1 MTIGYD
7 VSIGSQR
14 FTNTGSGDRRPL
26 LGIESDIGLG
36 GAPGWCLLHLG
47 DISWADP
54 QLGDAVTVSLDA
66 GDGATD
72 VFTGEVAEVSQR
84 ADALWVLAHD
94 GLSKMARVE
103 VESAYEE
110 VTAGFIVSDL
120 VDQAGAEPGEIEDG
134 PSLPSY
140 VVHRGPRALHHA
152 QRLAELCGAEL
163 GCDGSGKIHF
173 RRPQSGSAAHRLVWA
188 EDLVEI
194 DVGPRAPVRDSF
206 AVWGEGAAGSQGA
219 ERGHWLPTDLSGV
232 SGQAAVQPG
241 APDQAGS
248 VTAGSTGAL
257 VHTVVAGAL
266 RSGEAAGDVASARA
280 QLLALRPLAGHA
292 VALGRPAV
300 QPGEWVDL
308 VDVPAGGA
316 GGAGGP
322 GSGPGGRSTRTL
334 TLRVRRVSQQ
344 LTVAGGLLTRL
355 EF

>member
-14 FTNTGSGDRRPL
+14 FTNTGSDRRPL
-26 LGIESDIGLG
+26 LGIESQVGLG

-54 QLGDAVTVSLDA
+54 QVGDEVSVSLDA
-66 GDGATD
+66 GDGATA

-94 GLSKMARVE
+94 GLSKMACVE

-110 VTAGFIVSDL
+110 VTAGFIVGDL
-120 VDQAGAEPGEIEDG
+120 VDKAGAEAGEIEDG

-188 EDLVEI
+188 EDLIEI
-194 DVGPRAPVRDSF
+194 DVGPRASVRDSF
-206 AVWGEGAAGSQGA
+206 AVFGEGAAGTQGA
-219 ERGHWLPTDLSGV
+219 ERGHWLPTDLAGV

-241 APDQAGS
+241 ASPDQPGS
-248 VTAGSTGAL
+248 VTAGSTGTL
-257 VHTVVAGAL
+257 VHTVVTGAL
-266 RSGEAAGDVASARA
+266 RSSEAAGDVASARA
-280 QLLALRPLAGHA
+280 QLLALRPLVGHA
-292 VALGRPAV
+292 LALGRPAV

-308 VDVPAGGA
+308 VDVPAGG
-316 GGAGGP
+316 
-322 GSGPGGRSTRTL
+322 SGPGGGSSRTL
-334 TLRVRRVSQQ
+334 TLRVLRVIQQ
-344 LTVAGGLLTRL
+344 LTIAGGLLTRL